1 VGGRDS
7 GLIGGCEGE
16 RRTAMATTE
25 AQRKWRG
32 KNHLV
37 KRQLNVMTRGLVHGY
52 LEEIAAAHGLRGKGE
67 AVAFA
72 TFATRLMMQQAEHD
86 PAARQRLDDLRA
98 AYHRDRE
105 LYQG

>member
-1 VGGRDS
+1 
-7 GLIGGCEGE
+7 
-16 RRTAMATTE
+16 MATTE

-37 KRQLNVMTRGLVHGY
+37 KRQLNVMAQGLVHGY
-52 LEEIAAAHGLRGKGE
+52 LDEIAAAHDLRGKGD

-72 TFATRLMMQQAEHD
+72 AFATRLMMQQAEHD
-86 PAARQRLDDLRA
+86 ATVAGKLADLRA